1 MKREESARKSNRQ
14 VLLKH
19 RPNGIPTAEHF
30 EIVESPIPL
39 LKQGRVLIRNLY
51 LSVDPAMRGW
61 VSTEANYAD
70 PVPLGAVM
78 RSLAVGRVEQ
88 SRNPGYSKGDI
99 VTGMFGWQ
107 DYICADDDQIDRKVK
122 ETDLPMSTALGIL
135 GLNGLTAYF
144 GMMRVGK
151 PKAGETVVV
160 SAAAGSVGSC
170 AAQIARIE
178 GCRTIG
184 IAGDDEKVRLCKTV
198 FGIDDAINYRSEDMD
213 KRLDQT
219 CPGGVDVY
227 FDNTSGPI
235 SDAVMRHLRVGARVV
250 VCGTIALHSWD
261 PVPLGPRVE
270 RYLLINRAR
279 MQGVLCSDFAD
290 QFPEAR
296 NALAEWIRQGSMQYR
311 EEILHGIER
320 APGAI
325 AGLYRS
331 ENRGKRLIKIAR

>member
-107 DYICADDDQIDRKVK
+107 DYMCADDNQIDRKVK

-160 SAAAGSVGSC
+160 SAAALLPRSTKSKSQNQQKSGGSRTVL
-170 AAQIARIE
+170 AR
-178 GCRTIG
+178 
-184 IAGDDEKVRLCKTV
+184 AK
-198 FGIDDAINYRSEDMD
+198 RS
-213 KRLDQT
+213 
-219 CPGGVDVY
+219 
-227 FDNTSGPI
+227 
-235 SDAVMRHLRVGARVV
+235 
-250 VCGTIALHSWD
+250 
-261 PVPLGPRVE
+261 
-270 RYLLINRAR
+270 
-279 MQGVLCSDFAD
+279 
-290 QFPEAR
+290 
-296 NALAEWIRQGSMQYR
+296 
-311 EEILHGIER
+311 
-320 APGAI
+320 AP
-325 AGLYRS
+325 
-331 ENRGKRLIKIAR
+331 